1 MLSAMDDHPASPTG
15 SDAMQDESP
24 PSSPSPEDEP
34 EVPLKKVRKKR
45 KPQTEEEKL
54 AKKAKKRKA
63 KVRYFYVC
71 FENSVFLRVTRY
83 SFWSQ

>member
-1 MLSAMDDHPASPTG
+1 MEDHPASPVG
-15 SDAMQDESP
+15 SDTMQDDSP

-63 KVRYFYVC
+63 KVRYR
-71 FENSVFLRVTRY
+71 ESRVLKIPY
-83 SFWSQ
+83 SLVSSTISY

>member
-1 MLSAMDDHPASPTG
+1 MDDHPASPAG
-15 SDAMQDESP
+15 SDALQDESP

-63 KVRYFYVC
+63 KVRFRDFLC
-71 FENSVFLRVTRY
+71 FENSIFPRVKH
-83 SFWSQ
+83 FIA